1 MAGAKQKRHY
11 QELTFLIAAVLMLVV
26 LIISISWVLG
36 FLIENLNSA
45 LNPNVL
51 KPPAVTQFNIEEF
64 QNLGLIKSLQ

>member
-1 MAGAKQKRHY
+1 MARVKQTKQY
-11 QELTFLIAAVLMLVV
+11 QELTFLIAAVLMLIV

-51 KPPAVTQFNIEEF
+51 KPPAITQFNIEEF
-64 QNLGLIKSLQ
+64 KNLGLIKSSQ